1 MSDPKPPSGYT
12 LKDLPAFLRD
22 SAEDTKI
29 VAAPRDHRNIA
40 DVEVNAPSTIQVREP
55 QLFTNPVYTHES
67 THVYQFSRNPG
78 VQQDVGQRYNAGK
91 LPVGY
96 DYGGADGLLKA
107 QQERKTIADFGPEQ
121 QARMVEDYQRLTKE
135 AIAAKDTKQLDKV
148 TQAYHPFILQLS
160 RLPGKADSMTKMTK
174 ADLTPAAPGPPPSA
188 ISGVMYP
195 DKLLGGEGKIV
206 PPKGY
211 TLKQK

>member
-67 THVYQFSRNPG
+67 THVYQLSRNTG

-135 AIAAKDTKQLDKV
+135 AIAAKDTKQLDKI

-174 ADLTPAAPGPPPSA
+174 ADMTPAAPGPPPSA

-211 TLKQK
+211 KLRK